1 MANQQIN
8 NIIRR
13 KPRIRK
19 ARDDLVYRV
28 GGFGHQSV
36 RGGDGEVE
44 PPGEELEARGA
55 GTIGYADGAGE
66 LDKVAEAD
74 FVGDGDGALEFYD
87 LVCKSSLRSGVA
99 NVREPTDR
107 RHYWQLMLSAK
118 AGEVWCFYSPYL
130 VSMSEWC
137 MIEPSGG
144 ACHP

>member
-1 MANQQIN
+1 
-8 NIIRR
+8 
-13 KPRIRK
+13 
-19 ARDDLVYRV
+19 
-28 GGFGHQSV
+28 
-36 RGGDGEVE
+36 
-44 PPGEELEARGA
+44 
-55 GTIGYADGAGE
+55 
-66 LDKVAEAD
+66 
-74 FVGDGDGALEFYD
+74 LEFYD

-144 ACHP
+144 VCHPRFKHGIKQKSRPAPNPLRISESVFMHKQYIVSMHTRTAIC